1 MRTYYFMIIFLY
13 FVLWNT
19 GIIIF
24 GTYTIIKEKYKPK
37 LFAFLFSFGLG
48 LFICLPLPILQIIYS
63 TLRPS
68 AIWYTIIAF
77 MIINLFCYPSSY
89 FIYKNLL
96 MKLKF
101 KHLNNTRHDI

>member
-1 MRTYYFMIIFLY
+1 MRTYSLLIIFLY
-13 FVLWNT
+13 FVFWNT
-19 GIIIF
+19 GIVFF

-63 TLRPS
+63 TLRPT
-68 AIWYTIIAF
+68 AIWYSSIGFVIF
-77 MIINLFCYPSSY
+77 NLLCYPFAY
-89 FIYKNLL
+89 FGYKNFL

-101 KHLNNTRHDI
+101 KHLNNK